1 MRESVENAPSDE
13 ENDDVSTHSAFLKSI
28 NIFYWNI
35 LLEYFIGIFYWN
47 ILLEY
52 FTGIFYWNI
61 LLEYFVLCIYNFD
74 TNVQNTAQYCCCIL
88 WP

>member
-13 ENDDVSTHSAFLKSI
+13 ENDDVSTHSTFLKSI
-28 NIFYWNI
+28 NIFY
-35 LLEYFIGIFYWN
+35 FTGIFYWN

-61 LLEYFVLCIYNFD
+61 LLEYFTGIFCYCIVYLQF
-74 TNVQNTAQYCCCIL
+74 
-88 WP
+88 